1 MSSESKKLALWRN
14 HTAYALEIALRDD
27 SDDIEL
33 ESSSS
38 DNAFE
43 MDENIYVDRFFG
55 DSSDEG
61 ENGNAEYNR

>member
-1 MSSESKKLALWRN
+1 MSSESKKLSLWRN
-14 HTAYALEIALRDD
+14 HTADALEIALRDD

>member
-14 HTAYALEIALRDD
+14 HTADALEIALRDD